1 MGIGWLIRNELHFQS
16 RFKQIRSISSTKN
29 VNFDFWQNILGKRYG
44 LFISIPLFL
53 DLFANLYL
61 KGDA

>member
-16 RFKQIRSISSTKN
+16 RFKQIWSISSTKN
-29 VNFDFWQNILGKRYG
+29 VNFDFWQNILGKWDG
-44 LFISIPLFL
+44 LFISILLFL
-53 DLFANLYL
+53 DLLANLYL